1 MATDSIPVRRAVR
14 WLEKHQNP
22 DGGWGEDL
30 RSYVDD
36 EWRGRGE
43 STPSQTAWALL
54 GLLAVD
60 PDTDAVARGVDWL
73 VRTQRIDGGWDEDL
87 YTGTGFPGDFYINYE
102 MYRVVFPLSALG
114 RYLAAGK
121 EVIDLTEGHDQPAA
135 IDLSNVPE
143 QRAATDQPAGKA
155 GAS

>member
-1 MATDSIPVRRAVR
+1 MVSRLHHRR
-14 WLEKHQNP
+14 H
-22 DGGWGEDL
+22 
-30 RSYVDD
+30 
-36 EWRGRGE
+36 GRC
-43 STPSQTAWALL
+43 SA
-54 GLLAVD
+54 LLAVD

-73 VRTQRIDGGWDEDL
+73 VRTQRRDGGWDEDL

-121 EVIDLTEGHDQPAA
+121 DVIDLTDGAGSVDVTDGAA
-135 IDLSNVPE
+135 GRRRRHRRSRFGDVTDVHASVDLTNVPE
-143 QRAATDQPAGKA
+143 QRAATDEPAGKA